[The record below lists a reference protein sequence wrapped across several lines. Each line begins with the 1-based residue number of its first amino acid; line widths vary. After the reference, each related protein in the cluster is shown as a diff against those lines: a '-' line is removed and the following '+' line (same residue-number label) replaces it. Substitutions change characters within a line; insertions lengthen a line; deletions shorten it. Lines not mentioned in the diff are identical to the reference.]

1 MVVPFG
7 ISVGDFISGINFI
20 RELSKALK
28 DSAGSRQDY
37 CELICELE
45 SLEKALIQVKDVKV
59 DDALQAQK
67 EEVARA
73 ALQCEGTIL
82 RFLIQITKY
91 KSLLGPGG
99 PSSRWRDVLRKCQWV
114 LKKED
119 VQKLRTQI
127 QGHVAS
133 IGLGMVTLQM

>member
-1 MVVPFG
+1 MVIPFG
-7 ISVGDFISGINFI
+7 VSIGDFITGINFI
-20 RELSKALK
+20 KELSKALK

-37 CELICELE
+37 LELICELE

-59 DDALQAQK
+59 NEVLQAQK
-67 EEVARA
+67 DEVARA
-73 ALQCEGTIL
+73 ALQCQGTIL

-91 KSLLGPGG
+91 KSSFGTGC
-99 PSSRWRDVLRKCQWV
+99 SSNKWRDVLRKCQWL

-119 VQKLRTQI
+119 VQKLRSQV
-127 QGHVAS
+127 QAHVAS